1 MMLTHP
7 AKPRGQT
14 TEFRGNFTDVVA
26 VQELRGGYP
35 EIPIAEGID
44 YSALIAGD
52 ADPMFVSLP
61 IGKANVVSGNKR
73 FYDEAWLQELERQ
86 VVSNRPVGLMGHL
99 PADQRGWAMP
109 PESLHWVGAARDS
122 DGTLWGKAYVVPG
135 ETRQR
140 LARYKA
146 QGKSIATSIDAIAEG
161 TWDENIKAYRMK
173 ADTLRLGQID
183 LAPTDRAGIP
193 ALAAVPIV
201 TTEMDSRDEEPE
213 PEQENDMPEKGK
225 LDYINEMTAE
235 DARLLPEPVRQA
247 IVESVPTAPEV
258 AQVAQI
264 RELLGLDDKADVVQT
279 VTEMRRTQD
288 EQRKAAVQ
296 ARITELAADPE
307 KGVKLEAVR
316 GLVVELVTAR
326 NPATIQEAETVYSQV
341 VESNAVKAA
350 LKSHVVETMGPRQG
364 AGSLP
369 AQNGKQGRYF
379 TIPADKEG

>member
-1 MMLTHP
+1 MN
-7 AKPRGQT
+7 
-14 TEFRGNFTDVVA
+14 EFRGNFTDVVA

-213 PEQENDMPEKGK
+213 PEQEPEMDK
-225 LDYINEMTAE
+225 LQVINEMTAE

-247 IVESVPTAPEV
+247 IVESVPTPPEV
-258 AQVAQI
+258 AQMQAI
-264 RELLGLDDKADVVQT
+264 RETLGLDGSADPVST
-279 VTEMRRTQD
+279 IAEMRRTQD

-364 AGSLP
+364 TPVQG
-369 AQNGKQGRYF
+369 QNGKQGRYF
-379 TIPADKEG
+379 TIPADKEN